1 MKYIGIWLDKEKA
14 HLVIL
19 KNEQESLYTVNSEVE
34 FFNPKGGSRS
44 KSRWG
49 PQDVVQDSKYTERE
63 KHQLRSYFENINQA
77 LKKEDPQALALFG
90 PGNTYAQFNKW
101 LEENQRDLAELVEHA
116 GKADSMTQNQFKALV
131 RDIFGLSPDRSLQT
145 SVQN

>member
-19 KNEQESLYTVNSEVE
+19 KNGNESMFTINSEVE

-63 KHQLRSYFENINQA
+63 KHQLKSYFDEISKA
-77 LKKEDPQALALFG
+77 LKKENAQALALFG
-90 PGNTYAQFNKW
+90 PGNTYAQFSKW
-101 LEENQRDLAELVEHA
+101 LEEHQRDMAEKVQKAE
-116 GKADSMTQNQFKALV
+116 KADSMTQNQFRALV
-131 RDIFGLSPDRSLQT
+131 RDTFGMSPDRS
-145 SVQN
+145 V